1 MHATNTL
8 KQHLSLNHKNRST
21 IPLYIGT
28 GSIAKATILFSTL
41 LYIRERS
48 EQRGLAVAM
57 LTPALRIRF
66 HIRLYIRGAIEKNR
80 NRVMPP
86 YTTVFQPFSLISVQP
101 LVCSTRLQNS
111 QVNDH
116 FKRCQKPLLIEEKAM
131 KKASVVIMF
140 FTLALML
147 SSILSV
153 SAPNPSPSPNSTTVT
168 VFLDTRSDGQ
178 ATFTDEKTHT
188 ASISAKLVI
197 PQNASQNSN
206 AYAAHQINKTLNEI
220 ESFSIYTAYTTALP
234 RFFIT
239 LDKDNDSA
247 IDSILLSQCLST
259 GTGSWKSTSGGKNW
273 TESDYEL
280 TSYGDNWISLEAWK
294 NSYGNAKV
302 DYVGVCLEYETV
314 QPDGLDQPL
323 YVDKL
328 VLNGVYLTIVAGNGA
343 PNASGNNTQPIP
355 TPTPSPTPTPKMTA
369 SLNMTCSSCIT
380 QSRIN
385 VDIKGYLSGNDTGLA
400 GEPVRLYYSL
410 SGGEKWN
417 ELTFVNTNEDGGFSA
432 LWLPSATGNLLL
444 KAMYEGNSLYCAT
457 KTIVN
462 LGITQVNSQ
471 EDNLFSASS
480 SSTLSE
486 LFFNSSSSELSF
498 SVSGEDGTEG
508 YVDAYIPKSL
518 VSNASSLKVYLGN
531 QEIDYSVTSEDD
543 SWLLLYS
550 LNQIPPLPA

>member
-1 MHATNTL
+1 M
-8 KQHLSLNHKNRST
+8 
-21 IPLYIGT
+21 
-28 GSIAKATILFSTL
+28 
-41 LYIRERS
+41 
-48 EQRGLAVAM
+48 
-57 LTPALRIRF
+57 
-66 HIRLYIRGAIEKNR
+66 
-80 NRVMPP
+80 
-86 YTTVFQPFSLISVQP
+86 
-101 LVCSTRLQNS
+101 
-111 QVNDH
+111 
-116 FKRCQKPLLIEEKAM
+116 
-131 KKASVVIMF
+131 
-140 FTLALML
+140 
-147 SSILSV
+147 
-153 SAPNPSPSPNSTTVT
+153 
-168 VFLDTRSDGQ
+168 
-178 ATFTDEKTHT
+178 
-188 ASISAKLVI
+188 
-197 PQNASQNSN
+197 
-206 AYAAHQINKTLNEI
+206 
-220 ESFSIYTAYTTALP
+220 
-234 RFFIT
+234 
-239 LDKDNDSA
+239 
-247 IDSILLSQCLST
+247 
-259 GTGSWKSTSGGKNW
+259 
-273 TESDYEL
+273 
-280 TSYGDNWISLEAWK
+280 SLEGWK
-294 NSYGNAKV
+294 NSYGNARV

-343 PNASGNNTQPIP
+343 PNASGNNTQPMP

-369 SLNMTCSSCIT
+369 SLNMTCSCCIT

-385 VDIKGYLSGNDTGLA
+385 VDIKGYLSGNGTGLA

-471 EDNLFSASS
+471 EDNLFSVSS

-518 VSNASSLKVYLGN
+518 VNNASSLKVYLDN

-543 SWLLLYS
+543 SWLLHFTYHHSTHKVALVFNS
-550 LNQIPPLPA
+550 AATQNDTNLVDNWMLIAGIPAIAAIAVVVTAVAIKRKSSA